1 MRMRSEIISLPF
13 YDIRWMKKMVIRR
26 AKGPFTAL
34 QRLIRWAKW
43 PFTALQQSSF
53 TAGEQV

>member
-1 MRMRSEIISLPF
+1 MRMMSEIISLPF

-26 AKGPFTAL
+26 AKRAVTALRQSILKAKQPFTAL
-34 QRLIRWAKW
+34 R
-43 PFTALQQSSF
+43 QSSF

>member
-1 MRMRSEIISLPF
+1 MRMMSEIISLPF

-26 AKGPFTAL
+26 AKRPFTSL
-34 QRLIRWAKW
+34 WRLILRAKR
-43 PFTALQQSSF
+43 PVTALRQRPI

>member
-1 MRMRSEIISLPF
+1 MRMMSEIISLPF

-26 AKGPFTAL
+26 AK
-34 QRLIRWAKW
+34 R
-43 PFTALQQSSF
+43 PFTALQQFSF